1 MRLASLGVFG
11 ACAAVLVG
19 ACAHGSTISGAG
31 GAGGSGTGG
40 AITGQSGHTGAGTT
54 NAANTGT
61 TGVATV
67 DTSSQTTADS
77 TTAVAATTT
86 AADTTAATTSTG
98 PAPCDMTPSN
108 TCQSPS
114 TLASVSGDNGGIA
127 STQGSGSQW
136 VAVHIT
142 ENDSSIF
149 GAGLSYTVT
158 LTSPAGMVYDLSV
171 HEGGSGNGQNCNAA
185 PMNGTPAGGSTQSVH
200 HSWGD
205 SLGSDDSRW
214 INIFVN
220 LQSGTDCNAQWNLV
234 IEGAT

>member
-1 MRLASLGVFG
+1 MRLASPWVFG
-11 ACAAVLVG
+11 ASAALLVM

-31 GAGGSGTGG
+31 GVGGNGTGG
-40 AITGQSGHTGAGTT
+40 TLTGQSGHTGAVTT
-54 NAANTGT
+54 GATATAT

-67 DTSSQTTADS
+67 DTSSQTTA
-77 TTAVAATTT
+77 AATTT
-86 AADTTAATTSTG
+86 AADTTVATTSTG
-98 PAPCDMTPSN
+98 PAMCDATPSN
-108 TCQSPS
+108 TCQTPM
-114 TLASVSGDNGGIA
+114 TLASVSGDNGGVA

-149 GAGLSYTVT
+149 PSGLSYTVT

-171 HEGGSGNGQNCNAA
+171 YEGGSGSGQNCNASA
-185 PMNGTPAGGSTQSVH
+185 MNGTPAGGSTQSVH

-220 LQSGTDCNAQWNLV
+220 LQSGTDCNAQWSLD
-234 IEGAT
+234 IQGAT